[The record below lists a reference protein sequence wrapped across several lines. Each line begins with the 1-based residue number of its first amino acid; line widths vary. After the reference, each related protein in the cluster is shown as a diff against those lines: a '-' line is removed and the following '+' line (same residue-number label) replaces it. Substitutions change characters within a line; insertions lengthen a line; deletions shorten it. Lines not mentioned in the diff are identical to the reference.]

1 MLLFFWNYFKNP
13 MQDCE
18 EAQWTGIILLDH
30 KTAQS
35 ISRLT
40 MRQYYTCTINSP
52 KWLHSRLLLPKH
64 RCDIAVMR
72 NQAALH
78 SSDFFRTLHP
88 EVWGQDRQLFL
99 FSFANE
105 RCVTRCKK
113 GSHRMVI
120 NIQRTKLAWDLV
132 FWAKI
137 RAYFRKIF
145 KEGSL
150 LMSLILSESW
160 YNLQSIRL

>member
-1 MLLFFWNYFKNP
+1 MLLFFWNYFKIL
-13 MQDCE
+13 CKIVKKL
-18 EAQWTGIILLDH
+18 QWTGIILLDCQDCSINLTFNNETVLH
-30 KTAQS
+30 MYYQFQS
-35 ISRLT
+35 GYILACCCQTQMWHSCDAEPSCSTQLRFLQDPASRSLG
-40 MRQYYTCTINSP
+40 P
-52 KWLHSRLLLPKH
+52 
-64 RCDIAVMR
+64 
-72 NQAALH
+72 
-78 SSDFFRTLHP
+78 
-88 EVWGQDRQLFL
+88 DRQLFL